1 MTTEERIQQFIDAD
15 ADRHRAG
22 APEYRSGGMVSAEGP
37 VVHGTEISQETTR
50 PIAPDDTTTPGSWG
64 GLPVLS
70 SYLVL
75 EDSVAEIFVAKC
87 DVVAGITDLI

>member
-1 MTTEERIQQFIDAD
+1 MTTEERIQRLIDGD

-22 APEYRSGGMVSAEGP
+22 APEYHSGMVGAEGP
-37 VVHGTEISQETTR
+37 VVHGSEISQETAR
-50 PIAPDDTTTPGSWG
+50 PIALDDTTTPGSWG

-87 DVVAGITDLI
+87 DVVAGITDVI